1 MVKLDDMR
9 VFSKLAEVGS
19 LTAAARELAMPKQSV
34 SRRLAE
40 LESALGVQLA
50 VRTTRKLRLTDVG
63 RAYALR
69 CAEVARLAE
78 EANRAALDELDT
90 PHSTLRITADHTFG
104 EAFLPE
110 LANDY
115 LQRYPEVRLDVVL
128 TSRVVDLVE
137 EGFDVAFRVGR
148 LPDSTLVARRLGPAR
163 LIACAAPSYLE
174 RRGAPRT
181 PDDLAEHDCI
191 DLAPGEGPS
200 RWPFAGPDGVMTIAV
215 NGRIRVSSLP
225 MARGSAVAGIGIACI
240 PAFACADDLRTGRL
254 VQVLGAFAL
263 DVGGV
268 YLVYP
273 HHRHLAARVRRFVDL
288 AASRFGGRNAV

>member
-9 VFSKLAEVGS
+9 VFSKLAETGS

-50 VRTTRKLRLTDVG
+50 VRTTRKLRLTEIG
-63 RAYALR
+63 RAYAMR
-69 CAEVARLAE
+69 CSEVARLAD
-78 EANRAALDELDT
+78 EANRAALDELES
-90 PHSTLRITADHTFG
+90 PRGVLRITADHTFG

-110 LANDY
+110 LACDY
-115 LQRYPEVRLDVVL
+115 VQRYPDVQLDVVL
-128 TSRVVDLVE
+128 TSRKVDLVE

-163 LIACAAPSYLE
+163 LIACAAPSYLAH
-174 RRGAPRT
+174 RGAPKT
-181 PDDLAEHDCI
+181 PEALADHDCI
-191 DLAPGEGPS
+191 DHTPGEGPT
-200 RWPFAGPDGVMTIAV
+200 RWPFAGPDGPLPIAIE
-215 NGRIRVSSLP
+215 GRIRVNSLP
-225 MARGSAVAGIGIACI
+225 MARASAIAGLGITCL

-254 VQVLGAFAL
+254 VEVLASFSL

-273 HHRHLAARVRRFVDL
+273 HHRYLAARVRRFVDL
-288 AASRFGGRNAV
+288 AASRFQGRL